1 MSVESLR
8 VKQKSLRSSFTMCCT
23 SIEEA
28 LKKDTTLTDLY
39 ALQRQIMDKFTRL
52 DTVQEHI
59 LELLLSVD
67 LVSSEYEEDF
77 TKAEKYRDKMNQLSA
92 ELELVNSF
100 PPTKENY
107 SKAVQQ
113 VKERLGREDLLVQ
126 IYIRDLLG
134 LIMQNANGKIK
145 LELAELYDVLKS
157 KLLALE
163 SLGRTQEKFADF
175 LESLVESCL
184 SETVLR
190 AWERCRNTDPTSEG
204 LDSGRTLDRL
214 MTFLRKEVE
223 SEEMI
228 LLARTGL
235 GSPQRQKSKATVEE
249 PFLATSAALVNTKGG
264 RSGKQ
269 KFCLF
274 CSQCNH
280 WSFDCLIGKKLS
292 LNDKKSILIRNR
304 ACFRCLNK
312 GHNARSCRLK
322 MLKCM
327 NCDDKS
333 HHTLLCNKN
342 EEFDLKNETVGATI
356 SNSLAN
362 QSLITNVYLQT
373 IVLKLCYNNNEM
385 VLRCL
390 LDNGSQKSYL
400 TQRVID
406 HLNLKPVS
414 KQTIV
419 HGLFG
424 GRETAPRKH
433 FLYNVIIK
441 SKNNSFS
448 CQIKVLS
455 EEKICGYLPK
465 VNDLQVLSEIKEN
478 GILVPDLCNSVNE
491 IDMLLGADV
500 INVILSGRTIKLM
513 SGLIAIGT
521 MLGFTLM
528 GKPSQI
534 VNDNN
539 EISVPTTRER
549 QLSMFLNQL
558 NVKELWDIETIGIRD
573 PVENVKSEI
582 QHSDMIER
590 FQKNIETLPNGRYEV
605 ALPFKI
611 EGQLTDNK

>member
-59 LELLLSVD
+59 LELLLSDD
-67 LVSSEYEEDF
+67 L
-77 TKAEKYRDKMNQLSA
+77 
-92 ELELVNSF
+92 
-100 PPTKENY
+100 
-107 SKAVQQ
+107 
-113 VKERLGREDLLVQ
+113 
-126 IYIRDLLG
+126 
-134 LIMQNANGKIK
+134 
-145 LELAELYDVLKS
+145 
-157 KLLALE
+157 
-163 SLGRTQEKFADF
+163 EKF
-175 LESLVESCL
+175 
-184 SETVLR
+184 
-190 AWERCRNTDPTSEG
+190 RNTDPTSEV

-223 SEEMI
+223 SEEMM

-249 PFLATSAALVNTKGG
+249 PFLVTSAALVNTKGG

-280 WSFDCLIGKKLS
+280 WSSDCLMGKKLS

-312 GHNARSCRLK
+312 GNNARSCRLK

-356 SNSLAN
+356 SSSLAN

-400 TQRVID
+400 TQRVLD

-419 HGLFG
+419 HGLLG

-441 SKNNSFS
+441 SIDDSFS

-455 EEKICGYLPK
+455 ENKICGYLPK
-465 VNDLQVLSEIKEN
+465 VNDLQVLSEIKEK
-478 GILVPDLCNSVNE
+478 GIIVPDLCNSVNE

-500 INVILSGRTIKLM
+500 ISVILSGRTIKLK

-521 MLGFTLM
+521 TLGFTLM

-534 VNDNN
+534 VNDNI
-539 EISVPTTRER
+539 EISVRTTRER

-590 FQKNIETLPNGRYEV
+590 FQKNMICTVLKQKESIKSVTPAKGLR
-605 ALPFKI
+605 
-611 EGQLTDNK
+611 

>member
-8 VKQKSLRSSFTMCCT
+8 GKQKSLRSSFTMCCT

-59 LELLLSVD
+59 LELLPSD
-67 LVSSEYEEDF
+67 ETMSSEYEEDF

-92 ELELVNSF
+92 ELE
-100 PPTKENY
+100 
-107 SKAVQQ
+107 
-113 VKERLGREDLLVQ
+113 
-126 IYIRDLLG
+126 
-134 LIMQNANGKIK
+134 
-145 LELAELYDVLKS
+145 
-157 KLLALE
+157 
-163 SLGRTQEKFADF
+163 
-175 LESLVESCL
+175 
-184 SETVLR
+184 
-190 AWERCRNTDPTSEG
+190 NTDPTSEG

-280 WSFDCLIGKKLS
+280 WSSDCLI
-292 LNDKKSILIRNR
+292 
-304 ACFRCLNK
+304 
-312 GHNARSCRLK
+312 
-322 MLKCM
+322 
-327 NCDDKS
+327 
-333 HHTLLCNKN
+333 
-342 EEFDLKNETVGATI
+342 
-356 SNSLAN
+356 
-362 QSLITNVYLQT
+362 
-373 IVLKLCYNNNEM
+373 
-385 VLRCL
+385 
-390 LDNGSQKSYL
+390 DNGSQKSYL

-441 SKNNSFS
+441 SIDDSFS

-455 EEKICGYLPK
+455 ENKICGYLPK
-465 VNDLQVLSEIKEN
+465 VNDLQVLSEIKEKS
-478 GILVPDLCNSVNE
+478 ILVPDLCNSVNE

-500 INVILSGRTIKLM
+500 ISVILSGRTIKLK

-521 MLGFTLM
+521 TLGFTLM
-528 GKPSQI
+528 GKPSPI
-534 VNDNN
+534 VNDNI

-549 QLSMFLNQL
+549 QLSK
-558 NVKELWDIETIGIRD
+558 VVELIPGRDGKVRTLKLRCNKTEIIR
-573 PVENVKSEI
+573 PIQRVFPLEI
-582 QHSDMIER
+582 QSAETAELDVVPLDADAPKILSANVDVSESTMIPVDAPPNRPKLSRYGRTIRRPKRLTKR
-590 FQKNIETLPNGRYEV
+590 FQ
-605 ALPFKI
+605 
-611 EGQLTDNK
+611 

>member
-1 MSVESLR
+1 MSVETLR
-8 VKQKSLRSSFTMCCT
+8 VKQKSLRSSFTMCCA

-28 LKKDTTLTDLY
+28 LKKDTTLSYLY

-52 DTVQEHI
+52 DTVQKHI
-59 LELLLSVD
+59 WELLLSDD

-92 ELELVNSF
+92 ELE
-100 PPTKENY
+100 
-107 SKAVQQ
+107 
-113 VKERLGREDLLVQ
+113 
-126 IYIRDLLG
+126 
-134 LIMQNANGKIK
+134 
-145 LELAELYDVLKS
+145 
-157 KLLALE
+157 
-163 SLGRTQEKFADF
+163 
-175 LESLVESCL
+175 
-184 SETVLR
+184 
-190 AWERCRNTDPTSEG
+190 NTDPTSEG

-274 CSQCNH
+274 CSQFNH
-280 WSFDCLIGKKLS
+280 WSPDCLIGKKFS

-419 HGLFG
+419 YGLFG
-424 GRETAPRKH
+424 GREAAPRKH
-433 FLYNVIIK
+433 FLYIVIIK
-441 SKNNSFS
+441 SIDDSFS

-455 EEKICGYLPK
+455 ENKICGYLPK
-465 VNDLQVLSEIKEN
+465 VNDLQVLSEIKEK
-478 GILVPDLCNSVNE
+478 GIIVPDLCNSVNE

-500 INVILSGRTIKLM
+500 ISVILSGRTIKLK

-521 MLGFTLM
+521 TLGFTLM

-549 QLSMFLNQL
+549 QLMKDSGILTAATLLPKIWLQETWKLKLAWDSPLPLGLCNKFDKWFKEILL
-558 NVKELWDIETIGIRD
+558 LKNVEIPRYCEINSDSDLHVFVDASK
-573 PVENVKSEI
+573 NVYAACIFVRTKLAS
-582 QHSDMIER
+582 
-590 FQKNIETLPNGRYEV
+590 
-605 ALPFKI
+605 
-611 EGQLTDNK
+611 

>member
-28 LKKDTTLTDLY
+28 LEKDTTLTDLY

-59 LELLLSVD
+59 LELLLSDD

-77 TKAEKYRDKMNQLSA
+77 TKAEKYHDKMNQLSA
-92 ELELVNSF
+92 ELE
-100 PPTKENY
+100 
-107 SKAVQQ
+107 
-113 VKERLGREDLLVQ
+113 
-126 IYIRDLLG
+126 
-134 LIMQNANGKIK
+134 
-145 LELAELYDVLKS
+145 
-157 KLLALE
+157 
-163 SLGRTQEKFADF
+163 
-175 LESLVESCL
+175 
-184 SETVLR
+184 
-190 AWERCRNTDPTSEG
+190 NTDPTSEG

-214 MTFLRKEVE
+214 TFLRKEVE

-249 PFLATSAALVNTKGG
+249 PFLATSAALINTKGG

-280 WSFDCLIGKKLS
+280 WSSDCLIGKKLS
-292 LNDKKSILIRNR
+292 LNDKKSILITNR

-385 VLRCL
+385 FLHCL

-400 TQRVID
+400 TQRV
-406 HLNLKPVS
+406 
-414 KQTIV
+414 
-419 HGLFG
+419 
-424 GRETAPRKH
+424 
-433 FLYNVIIK
+433 
-441 SKNNSFS
+441 
-448 CQIKVLS
+448 
-455 EEKICGYLPK
+455 
-465 VNDLQVLSEIKEN
+465 LSEIKEKS
-478 GILVPDLCNSVNE
+478 ILVPDLCNSVNE

-500 INVILSGRTIKLM
+500 ISVILSGRTIKLK

-528 GKPSQI
+528 ELDVVPLDADAPKIPSSNVDVSESTMIPVDAPPNMPKFSRYGRTIRRPKRLDVFNITI
-534 VNDNN
+534 VF
-539 EISVPTTRER
+539 E
-549 QLSMFLNQL
+549 
-558 NVKELWDIETIGIRD
+558 
-573 PVENVKSEI
+573 SE
-582 QHSDMIER
+582 
-590 FQKNIETLPNGRYEV
+590 
-605 ALPFKI
+605 
-611 EGQLTDNK
+611 

>member
-59 LELLLSVD
+59 LELLLSDD
-67 LVSSEYEEDF
+67 L
-77 TKAEKYRDKMNQLSA
+77 
-92 ELELVNSF
+92 
-100 PPTKENY
+100 
-107 SKAVQQ
+107 
-113 VKERLGREDLLVQ
+113 
-126 IYIRDLLG
+126 
-134 LIMQNANGKIK
+134 
-145 LELAELYDVLKS
+145 
-157 KLLALE
+157 
-163 SLGRTQEKFADF
+163 EKF
-175 LESLVESCL
+175 
-184 SETVLR
+184 
-190 AWERCRNTDPTSEG
+190 RNTDPTSEV

-223 SEEMI
+223 SEEMM

-249 PFLATSAALVNTKGG
+249 PFLVTSAALVNTKGG

-280 WSFDCLIGKKLS
+280 WSSDCLMGKKLS

-312 GHNARSCRLK
+312 GNNARSCRLK

-356 SNSLAN
+356 SSSLAN

-400 TQRVID
+400 TQRVLD

-419 HGLFG
+419 HGLLG

-441 SKNNSFS
+441 SIDDSFS

-455 EEKICGYLPK
+455 ENKICGYLPK
-465 VNDLQVLSEIKEN
+465 VNDLQVLSEIKEK
-478 GILVPDLCNSVNE
+478 GIIVPDLCNSVNE

-500 INVILSGRTIKLM
+500 ISVILSGRTIKLK

-521 MLGFTLM
+521 TLGFTLM

-534 VNDNN
+534 VNDNI
-539 EISVPTTRER
+539 EISVRTTRER
-549 QLSMFLNQL
+549 QLKLDVVPLDADAPKIPSANVDVSESTMIPVDAPPNRPKLSRYGRTIRRPKRL
-558 NVKELWDIETIGIRD
+558 NVFNITTVFE
-573 PVENVKSEI
+573 SE
-582 QHSDMIER
+582 
-590 FQKNIETLPNGRYEV
+590 
-605 ALPFKI
+605 
-611 EGQLTDNK
+611 

>member
-28 LKKDTTLTDLY
+28 LKKDTTLSDLY

-59 LELLLSVD
+59 LELLLSDD

-92 ELELVNSF
+92 ELE
-100 PPTKENY
+100 
-107 SKAVQQ
+107 
-113 VKERLGREDLLVQ
+113 
-126 IYIRDLLG
+126 
-134 LIMQNANGKIK
+134 
-145 LELAELYDVLKS
+145 
-157 KLLALE
+157 
-163 SLGRTQEKFADF
+163 
-175 LESLVESCL
+175 
-184 SETVLR
+184 
-190 AWERCRNTDPTSEG
+190 NTDPTSEG

-280 WSFDCLIGKKLS
+280 WSSDCLIGKKLS

-304 ACFRCLNK
+304 ACFRCLSK

-433 FLYNVIIK
+433 LLYNVIIK
-441 SKNNSFS
+441 SIDDSFS

-455 EEKICGYLPK
+455 ENKICGYLPK
-465 VNDLQVLSEIKEN
+465 VNDLQVLSEIKEKS
-478 GILVPDLCNSVNE
+478 ILVPDLCNSVNE

-500 INVILSGRTIKLM
+500 ISVILSGRTIKLK

-528 GKPSQI
+528 GKTSQI

-549 QLSMFLNQL
+549 QLKLDVVPLDADAPKIPSA
-558 NVKELWDIETIGIRD
+558 NVDVSESTMIPVDAPPNRPKLSRYGRTIRR
-573 PVENVKSEI
+573 PKRLSVFNNTAVFESE
-582 QHSDMIER
+582 
-590 FQKNIETLPNGRYEV
+590 
-605 ALPFKI
+605 
-611 EGQLTDNK
+611 

>member
-1 MSVESLR
+1 MSVESL
-8 VKQKSLRSSFTMCCT
+8 KSEEEIAAFKIHHVLHFVLHT
-23 SIEEA
+23 IEEA
-28 LKKDTTLTDLY
+28 LKKNTTLTDLY
-39 ALQRQIMDKFTRL
+39 AFQRQIMDKFTRL

-59 LELLLSVD
+59 LELLLSDD
-67 LVSSEYEEDF
+67 LVSIEYEEDF
-77 TKAEKYRDKMNQLSA
+77 TKAEKYHDKMNQLSA
-92 ELELVNSF
+92 ELEYAVN
-100 PPTKENY
+100 
-107 SKAVQQ
+107 Q
-113 VKERLGREDLLVQ
+113 RLNKP
-126 IYIRDLLG
+126 
-134 LIMQNANGKIK
+134 QN
-145 LELAELYDVLKS
+145 
-157 KLLALE
+157 
-163 SLGRTQEKFADF
+163 
-175 LESLVESCL
+175 
-184 SETVLR
+184 
-190 AWERCRNTDPTSEG
+190 PTSEG

-264 RSGKQ
+264 RSSKQ
-269 KFCLF
+269 KFYLF

-280 WSFDCLIGKKLS
+280 WSSDCLI
-292 LNDKKSILIRNR
+292 
-304 ACFRCLNK
+304 
-312 GHNARSCRLK
+312 
-322 MLKCM
+322 
-327 NCDDKS
+327 
-333 HHTLLCNKN
+333 
-342 EEFDLKNETVGATI
+342 
-356 SNSLAN
+356 
-362 QSLITNVYLQT
+362 
-373 IVLKLCYNNNEM
+373 
-385 VLRCL
+385 
-390 LDNGSQKSYL
+390 DNGSQKSYL
-400 TQRVID
+400 TQPVID

-433 FLYNVIIK
+433 FLNNVIIK
-441 SKNNSFS
+441 V
-448 CQIKVLS
+448 IS
-455 EEKICGYLPK
+455 ENKICGYLPK

-478 GILVPDLCNSVNE
+478 GILVPDLCNFVNK

-500 INVILSGRTIKLM
+500 ISVILSGRTIKLK

-521 MLGFTLM
+521 TLGFTLM

-534 VNDNN
+534 VNDTI
-539 EISVPTTRER
+539 EISIPTTRER

-590 FQKNIETLPNGRYEV
+590 FQKNIETLPNGRYGV

-611 EGQLTDNK
+611 EGQLTDNKGLTLKRLRRTLDVVPLDADAPKIPSANVDVSESTMIPVDAPPNRPKLSRYGRTIRRPKRLSVFNITTVFESE

>member
-59 LELLLSVD
+59 LELLLSDD

-92 ELELVNSF
+92 ELE
-100 PPTKENY
+100 
-107 SKAVQQ
+107 
-113 VKERLGREDLLVQ
+113 
-126 IYIRDLLG
+126 
-134 LIMQNANGKIK
+134 
-145 LELAELYDVLKS
+145 
-157 KLLALE
+157 
-163 SLGRTQEKFADF
+163 
-175 LESLVESCL
+175 
-184 SETVLR
+184 
-190 AWERCRNTDPTSEG
+190 NTAPTSEG

-280 WSFDCLIGKKLS
+280 WSSDCLI
-292 LNDKKSILIRNR
+292 
-304 ACFRCLNK
+304 
-312 GHNARSCRLK
+312 
-322 MLKCM
+322 
-327 NCDDKS
+327 
-333 HHTLLCNKN
+333 
-342 EEFDLKNETVGATI
+342 
-356 SNSLAN
+356 
-362 QSLITNVYLQT
+362 
-373 IVLKLCYNNNEM
+373 
-385 VLRCL
+385 
-390 LDNGSQKSYL
+390 DNGSQKSYL

-441 SKNNSFS
+441 SIDDSFS

-455 EEKICGYLPK
+455 ENKICGYLPK
-465 VNDLQVLSEIKEN
+465 VNDLQVLSEIKEK
-478 GILVPDLCNSVNE
+478 GIIVPDLCNSVNE

-500 INVILSGRTIKLM
+500 ISVILSGRTIKLK

-528 GKPSQI
+528 GKTSQI

-539 EISVPTTRER
+539 EIPVPTTRER

-573 PVENVKSEI
+573 PVENVKCEI

-611 EGQLTDNK
+611 EGQLTDNKELDVVPLDADAPKIPSANVDVSESTMIPVDAPPNRPKLSRYGRTIRRPKRLSVFNITTVFESE

>member
-28 LKKDTTLTDLY
+28 LKKETTLTDLY

-59 LELLLSVD
+59 LELLLSDD

-92 ELELVNSF
+92 ELE
-100 PPTKENY
+100 
-107 SKAVQQ
+107 
-113 VKERLGREDLLVQ
+113 
-126 IYIRDLLG
+126 
-134 LIMQNANGKIK
+134 
-145 LELAELYDVLKS
+145 
-157 KLLALE
+157 
-163 SLGRTQEKFADF
+163 
-175 LESLVESCL
+175 
-184 SETVLR
+184 
-190 AWERCRNTDPTSEG
+190 NTDPTSEG

-280 WSFDCLIGKKLS
+280 WSSDCLIGKKMS

-362 QSLITNVYLQT
+362 QSLITDVYLQT

-390 LDNGSQKSYL
+390 LDNGSQQSYL
-400 TQRVID
+400 TQR
-406 HLNLKPVS
+406 
-414 KQTIV
+414 
-419 HGLFG
+419 
-424 GRETAPRKH
+424 
-433 FLYNVIIK
+433 
-441 SKNNSFS
+441 
-448 CQIKVLS
+448 
-455 EEKICGYLPK
+455 
-465 VNDLQVLSEIKEN
+465 VLSEIKEN

-500 INVILSGRTIKLM
+500 ISVILSGRTIKLK
-513 SGLIAIGT
+513 SGLIVIGT

-528 GKPSQI
+528 GKTSQI

-549 QLSMFLNQL
+549 QLNLSDFAKFQRR
-558 NVKELWDIETIGIRD
+558 VKFRAKLLKDLRGRFRKEYLGLLVQKAHKTSRAFKVGEIVLIENPNKKRLYWPLGKVVELIPGRDGKVRTLKLRCNKTEIIR
-573 PVENVKSEI
+573 PIQRVFTLEI
-582 QHSDMIER
+582 QSAETAELDVVPLDADAPKIPSANVDVSESTMIPVDAP
-590 FQKNIETLPNGRYEV
+590 PNKPK
-605 ALPFKI
+605 LSS
-611 EGQLTDNK
+611 